1 MEFNLCY
8 KTYPFKISQGACK
21 RFFEQ
26 TGLDL
31 QTVFITYLCKFHE
44 TKGMMSGDR
53 FIALS
58 NLYPRDIACKAMYHM
73 VKEEVTGVSMAELE
87 DASFRVGWTA
97 SENDDQLSDPWPLIM
112 VDISVKINTYYSEN
126 LDEKKT
132 ITSAE

>member
-1 MEFNLCY
+1 
-8 KTYPFKISQGACK
+8 
-21 RFFEQ
+21 
-26 TGLDL
+26 
-31 QTVFITYLCKFHE
+31 
-44 TKGMMSGDR
+44 MSGDR